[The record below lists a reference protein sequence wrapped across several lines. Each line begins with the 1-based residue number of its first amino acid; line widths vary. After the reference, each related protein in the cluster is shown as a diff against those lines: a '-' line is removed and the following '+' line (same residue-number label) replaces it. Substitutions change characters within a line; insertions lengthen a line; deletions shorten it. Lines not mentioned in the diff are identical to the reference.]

1 MTRRINAETMNPSRA
16 NPVLSV
22 VIPAYNERMTIAE
35 IVARVDA
42 VPIPKEIIIVDD
54 CSRDGTWEELTRLE
68 NRHPSVRIFRHEQN
82 RGKGAA
88 LRTGLSKIRG
98 RMAIIQDADLEYD
111 PADYGVMLTPILSG
125 KADVVY
131 GSRFL
136 TASARRVHFFWHYI
150 GNKVL
155 TLFCNMFSNLNLTD
169 METCYK
175 AFRREVVADL
185 VLEEER
191 FGFEPEVTIK
201 IARGGWRF
209 YEVGISYSGRTYQEG
224 KKIGWR
230 DGVRAFWCIVKYGL
244 TAPHRRQ
251 EAVAAKPTETDLTL
265 VKSLVD
271 VPPGLLTNI
280 R

>member
-1 MTRRINAETMNPSRA
+1 MSGSADGAATYSGLAT
-16 NPVLSV
+16 PVLSV
-22 VIPAYNERMTIAE
+22 VIPAYNEQATISE

-42 VPIPKEIIIVDD
+42 VPIPKEIVIVDD
-54 CSRDGTWEELTRLE
+54 CSSDGTWEELVCLE
-68 NRHPSVRIFRHEQN
+68 NRYPNVRIVRHERN

-88 LRTGLSKIRG
+88 LRTGLSMIAG
-98 RMAIIQDADLEYD
+98 RIAIVQDADLEYD
-111 PADYGVMLTPILSG
+111 PIDYGVMLTPILSG

-136 TASARRVHFFWHYI
+136 TASAHRVHFFWHYV
-150 GNKVL
+150 GNKIL

-175 AFRREVVADL
+175 AFRREVVTDL

-191 FGFEPEVTIK
+191 FGFEPEATIK

-230 DGVRAFWCIVKYGL
+230 DGVSAFCCILRYGL
-244 TAPHRRQ
+244 TVPHRRTVPMPT
-251 EAVAAKPTETDLTL
+251 APTEPELTL
-265 VKSLVD
+265 LKRLVD
-271 VPPGLLTNI
+271 VVPGLVTN

>member
-1 MTRRINAETMNPSRA
+1 MTRRADGEPTRSA
-16 NPVLSV
+16 FVAPVLSV
-22 VIPAYNERMTIAE
+22 VIPAYNEQATIAE
-35 IVARVDA
+35 IVGRVDA

-54 CSRDGTWEELTRLE
+54 CSKDGTWEELVRLE
-68 NRHPSVRIFRHEQN
+68 NRYSNVRISRHDRN

-88 LRTGLSKIRG
+88 LRTGLSMIRG
-98 RMAIIQDADLEYD
+98 RIAIIQDADLEYD

-136 TASARRVHFFWHYI
+136 TASAHRVHFFWHYV
-150 GNKVL
+150 GNRAL

-191 FGFEPEVTIK
+191 FGFEPEATIK
-201 IARGGWRF
+201 VARGGWRF

-230 DGVRAFWCIVKYGL
+230 DGVSAFRCILKYGL
-244 TAPHRRQ
+244 TVPHRRTVP
-251 EAVAAKPTETDLTL
+251 VAATPSETELTL
-265 VKSLVD
+265 LKSLVG
-271 VPPGLLTNI
+271 VSAGLVTN